1 MDFVPILG
9 VFGVFL
15 FIIGFLAVVLRLAQQ
30 R

>member
-1 MDFVPILG
+1 MDLVPILG

-15 FIIGFLAVVLRLAQQ
+15 FIIGFLAVVMRLGRQ